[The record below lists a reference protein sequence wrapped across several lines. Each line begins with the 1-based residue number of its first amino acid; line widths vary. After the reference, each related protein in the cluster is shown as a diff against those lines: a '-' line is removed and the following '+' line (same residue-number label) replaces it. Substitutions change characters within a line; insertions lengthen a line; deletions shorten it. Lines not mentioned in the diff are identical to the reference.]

1 MREALEVYCMCER
14 KKDFFLLNI
23 FLDFFWSR
31 MVRFSH
37 DGSGSE
43 TQQWSQNSPWMSW
56 SQPQFGLHGPLLGSI
71 NFHNFQLFNDEDV
84 EVSGTQ
90 MPQHIEGSREM
101 DMRGEAKDVTRKEND
116 IGKKKR
122 GRAMVTKSK

>member
-1 MREALEVYCMCER
+1 
-14 KKDFFLLNI
+14 
-23 FLDFFWSR
+23 
-31 MVRFSH
+31 
-37 DGSGSE
+37 
-43 TQQWSQNSPWMSW
+43 
-56 SQPQFGLHGPLLGSI
+56 
-71 NFHNFQLFNDEDV
+71 
-84 EVSGTQ
+84 